1 MIEIASPHKTRR
13 SHDFE
18 PNGLPT
24 NPQQARKHFHSDD
37 LSSEPKEVKDPK
49 TVEFPSDKAIR
60 VILSGLVLKK
70 TGWLFYRPR
79 QLILNSKPRLVYYDP
94 DSNQLKGEIPLAPT
108 TKAEL
113 ESKTK
118 FIINTPTKKFVFKVI
133 DYFLLSS
140 NQCKGDGA
148 LRRKMGRNHKYC
160 CSTALC

>member
-1 MIEIASPHKTRR
+1 MTEIASPHKMRR

-18 PNGLPT
+18 PNGLAS

-37 LSSEPKEVKDPK
+37 LSTEPKEVVKEVKESK
-49 TVEFPSDKAIR
+49 TVEFPNDKAIR

-118 FIINTPTKKFVFKVI
+118 FIINTPNKKFVFKVI
-133 DYFLLSS
+133 D
-140 NQCKGDGA
+140 
-148 LRRKMGRNHKYC
+148 
-160 CSTALC
+160 